1 MKKPIKRIE
10 LNKGTSKFRLR
21 FSRTGGASASVHPLK
36 GLTLNT
42 KHGLRLSK
50 TFKGLTLGFQNGN
63 STVRGRWSSKNQL
76 LNVNLSKSGFSL
88 SSKSRFGNY
97 NFTNPNRSS
106 FKFAGIQIR
115 GKNAKG
121 LAFFA
126 TVINLIIIII
136 KAIPSLFVFVFSCIR
151 LIFLLTKI
159 IIYVS
164 FNLGKLLV
172 NIFVLIVI
180 SSYNLSLFLIS
191 DVPKQLINII
201 SRTGIFDLRADLSDQ
216 LDGQETK
223 SIDIDEVKTQ
233 LVSLGVPYKEI
244 NLFTKSYKFI
254 LYLVGWSFSFIGWFI
269 VIPATLGY
277 FQLLSYENNSVLSL
291 EMYFFELAFA
301 AACLFI
307 GYISKIM
314 YRNILEI
321 KRLESVLTTI
331 ESS

>member
-1 MKKPIKRIE
+1 MKALLLAELIIVSDSSFILDISLIKLFLFANQKIKKP
-10 LNKGTSKFRLR
+10 
-21 FSRTGGASASVHPLK
+21 A
-36 GLTLNT
+36 T
-42 KHGLRLSK
+42 K
-50 TFKGLTLGFQNGN
+50 
-63 STVRGRWSSKNQL
+63 
-76 LNVNLSKSGFSL
+76 
-88 SSKSRFGNY
+88 
-97 NFTNPNRSS
+97 
-106 FKFAGIQIR
+106 
-115 GKNAKG
+115 
-121 LAFFA
+121 
-126 TVINLIIIII
+126 
-136 KAIPSLFVFVFSCIR
+136 
-151 LIFLLTKI
+151 
-159 IIYVS
+159 
-164 FNLGKLLV
+164 
-172 NIFVLIVI
+172 
-180 SSYNLSLFLIS
+180 
-191 DVPKQLINII
+191 DPKQLINII